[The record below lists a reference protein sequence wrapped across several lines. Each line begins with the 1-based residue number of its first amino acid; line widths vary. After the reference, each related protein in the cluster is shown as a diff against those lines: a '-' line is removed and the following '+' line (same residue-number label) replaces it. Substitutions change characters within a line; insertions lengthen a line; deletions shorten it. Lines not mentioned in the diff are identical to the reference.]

1 MIGYVIR
8 RLLQLVFIVWAV
20 SVLVFVVVRLLPGD
34 PAQMMAGPNAST
46 EQVENIRI
54 RLGLDKPIIHQYL
67 VFLQDAAHGNLGIS
81 FRYDRPVTAMIAEVY
96 PVTLKLAFV
105 SMGLALLVALPLGIL
120 GALHP
125 DSLLDRFSLILASF
139 SQSMP
144 GFFLGIVFLMIFAVK
159 LRWFPA
165 LGYEGVK
172 AIVLP
177 AVTLAF
183 GLIAMLIRVTRSSF
197 IEALCADYVRTARS
211 KGVSEPRIL
220 LNHVLPN
227 ALMPMVTVVGL
238 QFGYLLGGIV
248 AIEMVF
254 NWPGIGY
261 AMVRAIQNRDFP
273 MVQAIIVVVATTF
286 VLMTF
291 VVDLLYVLLD
301 PRIRQRGS

>member
-1 MIGYVIR
+1 MLGYIIR
-8 RLLQLVFIVWAV
+8 RLLQLIFIVWAV

-34 PAQMMAGPNAST
+34 PAQMMAGPNASPG
-46 EQVENIRI
+46 QVENIRI
-54 RLGLDKPIIHQYL
+54 RLGLDKPISYQYW
-67 VFLQDAAHGNLGIS
+67 VFLQNAAHGNLGIS
-81 FRYDRPVTAMIAEVY
+81 FRYDRPVTEMIAEVY
-96 PVTLKLAFV
+96 PITLRLAFV
-105 SMGLALLVALPLGIL
+105 SMGLSLLVAVPLGIL
-120 GALHP
+120 AALHP
-125 DSLLDRFSLILASF
+125 NSLLDRFSLILASF

-144 GFFLGIVFLMIFAVK
+144 SFFLGIVFLMIFAVK

-165 LGYEGVK
+165 LGYEGIK
-172 AIVLP
+172 AMVLP

-183 GLIAMLIRVTRSSF
+183 GLIAMIIRVTRTSF
-197 IEALCADYVRTARS
+197 IEALSADYVRTARS
-211 KGVSEPRIL
+211 KGLGEPSIVL
-220 LNHVLPN
+220 LHILPN

-291 VVDLLYVLLD
+291 VVDLLYAVLD
-301 PRIRQRGS
+301 PRIRQRAS

>member
-1 MIGYVIR
+1 MLGYIVQ
-8 RLLQLVFIVWAV
+8 RLLQLIFIVWAV

-34 PAQMMAGPNAST
+34 PAQMMAGPNASPD
-46 EQVENIRI
+46 QVENIRA
-54 RLGLDKPIIHQYL
+54 RLGLDKPISYQYWA
-67 VFLQDAAHGNLGIS
+67 FLQNAAHGNLGIS

-96 PVTLKLAFV
+96 PITLRLAFV
-105 SMGLALLVALPLGIL
+105 SMGLALLIAVPLGIL
-120 GALHP
+120 AAIHP
-125 DSLLDRFSLILASF
+125 NSLLDRFSLLLASF

-144 GFFLGIVFLMIFAVK
+144 TFFLGIVFLMIFAVK

-165 LGYEGVK
+165 LGYQGAK
-172 AIVLP
+172 AMVLP

-183 GLIAMLIRVTRSSF
+183 GLIAMIIRVTRTSF
-197 IEALCADYVRTARS
+197 IEALSADYVRTARS
-211 KGVSEPRIL
+211 KGLGEPRIVL
-220 LNHVLPN
+220 RHILPN

-261 AMVRAIQNRDFP
+261 SMVRAIQNRDFP

-291 VVDLLYVLLD
+291 VVDILYAVLD
-301 PRIRQRGS
+301 PRIRQRAS